1 MLYRFE
7 NKEQLFAL
15 DRNDVAIIPVKELA
29 KAIPDMGCTVW
40 AEIPAIVYPGDEGK
54 LRDNLTALKE
64 QGIAD
69 VLCDNIGAIEIARE
83 LGLNAHGGLFL
94 NIMNEDAIRVYRD
107 LGLKDFIWSM
117 ETPFAEIRKMIDP
130 AIPGAIAVYGY
141 MPLMK
146 FRACPKK
153 AANGDSCK
161 GCSGLS
167 ELTDRLGKKFPLIC
181 RERKYSELL
190 NCVPLYAADKSLP
203 KNTELLI
210 YFTKESKIEAEYISD
225 LVKDRKSCDFE
236 KTGGLYGRELL

>member
-7 NKEQLFAL
+7 NKEQLFSL
-15 DRNDVAIIPVKELA
+15 DKNDVAIIPVKELA
-29 KAIPDMGCTVW
+29 KGIPDTGCTIW
-40 AEIPAIVYPGDEGK
+40 AEKPAIVYPGDEGK
-54 LRDNLTALKE
+54 LREALAVLKE

-69 VLCDNIGAIEIARE
+69 VLCDNIGAIEIAHE
-83 LGLNAHGGLFL
+83 LDLNAHGGLFL
-94 NIMNEDAIRVYRD
+94 NIMNEDAIRVYKD

-117 ETPFAEIRKMIDP
+117 ETPFAEIRKVTEP

-210 YFTKESKIEAEYISD
+210 YFTKESKTEAEYISD